1 VFLYFV
7 NAAAFFRI
15 EFVEDVGV
23 SEKKKYKTKK
33 ENKLS
38 GGKFPE
44 TLTTRL
50 DLDIYISLLGKYYY
64 SFVSE
69 SIRKN
74 NGKLTFA
81 CYPDDRFTP
90 AESQLLMK

>member
-1 VFLYFV
+1 MMILSECSS
-7 NAAAFFRI
+7 FFRI

-44 TLTTRL
+44 TLT
-50 DLDIYISLLGKYYY
+50 DWYY
-64 SFVSE
+64 
-69 SIRKN
+69 
-74 NGKLTFA
+74 
-81 CYPDDRFTP
+81 
-90 AESQLLMK
+90 